1 MDAIHPSLRTE
12 APMTKRL
19 FLALLLAV
27 AFPAAAT
34 MVLPVDLDRM
44 IGDARV
50 AFEGTCTGN
59 RTARDPQ
66 THLIVTYTTFAVH
79 DVLKGD
85 VGATYEIKQLGGEL
99 EGGMRYKVEG
109 IPKFAVGQD
118 YVVFL
123 AGVSKAG
130 FSSPIGLS
138 QGRFVVTPGADGP
151 EVSNGRDLK
160 QMTAGIPE
168 AELPPGL
175 RQQAKRGGRVDRLQL
190 DAFKALV
197 RSRAGG
203 LER

>member
-1 MDAIHPSLRTE
+1 MVEIHQSLRME
-12 APMTKRL
+12 ATMTKRL
-19 FLALLLAV
+19 FLALLLAL
-27 AFPAAAT
+27 AWPAAAT
-34 MVLPVDLDRM
+34 TVLPVDLDRM
-44 IGDARV
+44 IGDASV

-66 THLIVTYTTFAVH
+66 THLIVTYTSFAVH

-99 EGGMRYKVEG
+99 ESGLRYKVQG
-109 IPKFAVGQD
+109 IPKFSVGQD

-130 FSSPIGLS
+130 FSSPVGLS

-160 QMTAGIPE
+160 DMTAGIPDT
-168 AELPPGL
+168 ELPPGL
-175 RQQAKRGGRVDRLQL
+175 RQQAKRGGRVDRVQL

-203 LER
+203 IDR